1 MKKLVL
7 LVAVLALVAFASG
20 VMAQQKAAPAP
31 APAAPAST
39 APAKAIK
46 AAKAEKFSGTVSSV
60 DEAAKTVVVKS
71 KKGEKTFTLA
81 DTTKITR
88 GGKEM
93 ALADLKQ
100 GMNVSVSYKMEA
112 DKAMATAI
120 TASAPKASK
129 ASPKKKKTEE
139 KPAEAPAR

>member
-20 VMAQQKAAPAP
+20 VMAQQKAPAP

-39 APAKAIK
+39 APAKAMK
-46 AAKAEKFSGTVSSV
+46 AAKAEKFSGTVSSM
-60 DEAAKTVVVKS
+60 DEAAKTVVVKN
-71 KKGEKTFTLA
+71 KKGEKTFMLD
-81 DTTKITR
+81 DTTKITK
-88 GGKEM
+88 GGKGI

-120 TASAPKASK
+120 TASAPKAK
-129 ASPKKKKTEE
+129 AKAAPKKTEE
-139 KPAEAPAR
+139 KPAEAPAK